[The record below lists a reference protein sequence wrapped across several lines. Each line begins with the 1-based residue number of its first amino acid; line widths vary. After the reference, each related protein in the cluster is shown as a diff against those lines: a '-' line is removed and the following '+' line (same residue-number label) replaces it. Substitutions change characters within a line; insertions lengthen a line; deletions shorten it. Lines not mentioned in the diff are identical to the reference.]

1 MDKANLVADKLHSA
15 GFGTKVVCSN
25 AVAVSLT
32 SRKVGVTKVEAAF
45 DKIFERRDFEINQT
59 VKGVLITWGN

>member
-1 MDKANLVADKLHSA
+1 MKANLIANELHA
-15 GFGTKVVCSN
+15 VGFRTKVVCSN

-32 SRKVGVTKVEAAF
+32 SRKVSTMEVEAAF

-59 VKGVLITWGN
+59 VNGVLITWAN